1 VRELW
6 QDIQDNITLGAKM
19 RGQLIYN
26 PMAGRFP
33 SFPLVERAAKIL
45 ETNGWDITIIRTE
58 GGGHITKQAK
68 KAAASGQDAIF
79 VAGGDGS
86 IHNAAAG
93 LIGSETALAV
103 LPAGTANV
111 WAQEQGLPSLSW
123 TNWGALETSVKK
135 LLKGS
140 IRTMDLGV
148 CQGIPFLL
156 WAGIGFDAF
165 IVHHLE
171 PRSRW
176 QKQLA
181 TPHYA
186 ANVAWYA
193 RNWSGMDL
201 DIWADGEKVSGIYV
215 LALVTN
221 VHLYAGGLAEL
232 SPKARIDDGC
242 MDLWLFAGDSLLE
255 TLQHLFD
262 LASGNHLSSDKT
274 NFIPCKEIL
283 IKSKTDLYLQL
294 DGEPISPAKEVCID
308 IRPQSLR
315 VLVPRDVP
323 RPLFTKSQE

>member
-1 VRELW
+1 
-6 QDIQDNITLGAKM
+6 M

-33 SFPLVERAAKIL
+33 SLPLVERAAKIL
-45 ETNGWDITIIRTE
+45 KINDWDITIIRTE
-58 GGGHITKQAK
+58 GGDHITKLAK

-86 IHNAAAG
+86 IHKAAEG
-93 LIGSETALAV
+93 LIGSETAV

-111 WAQEQGLPSLSW
+111 WAQELGLPSLSW

-135 LLKGS
+135 LLNGS

-148 CQGIPFLL
+148 CQDIPFLL

-201 DIWADGEKVSGIYV
+201 NIWADGEEVSGIYV

-221 VHLYAGGLAEL
+221 VHLYAGGLAEI
-232 SPKARIDDGC
+232 SPKARIDDGTI
-242 MDLWLFAGDSLLE
+242 DLWLFAGDSLFE

-274 NFIPCKEIL
+274 TLIPCKEIL

-294 DGEPISPAKEVCID
+294 DGEPISPAKEVSID

-323 RPLFTKSQE
+323 RPLFSKSQE

>member
-1 VRELW
+1 M
-6 QDIQDNITLGAKM
+6 Q
-19 RGQLIYN
+19 GQLIYN

-33 SFPLVERAAKIL
+33 SLPLVERAAKTL
-45 ETNGWDITIIRTE
+45 ESNGWKIEIKQTE
-58 GGGHITKQAK
+58 GGDQITKLAK
-68 KAAASGQDAIF
+68 KAASSGLDAIF

-86 IHNAAAG
+86 IHSAAAG
-93 LIGSETALAV
+93 LLGSETALAV

-111 WAQEQGLPSLSW
+111 WAQELGLPTLSW
-123 TNWGALETSVKK
+123 TNWGALETSVQKI
-135 LLKGS
+135 LTGS
-140 IRTMDLGV
+140 VRTMDVGV

-201 DIWADGEKVSGIYV
+201 NIWADGTKVSGIYV

-221 VHLYAGGLAEL
+221 IHLYAGGLAEI

-242 MDLWLFAGDSLLE
+242 MDLWLFAGDTLLE

-262 LASGNHLSSDKT
+262 LASGKHFSSEKT
-274 NFIPCKEIL
+274 NFIPCKEVI

-294 DGEPISPAKEVCID
+294 DGEPIPPSKKISID
-308 IRPQSLR
+308 IRPRSLR
-315 VLVPRDVP
+315 VLVPQDVP
-323 RPLFTKSQE
+323 RPLFSQSQE

>member
-1 VRELW
+1 
-6 QDIQDNITLGAKM
+6 M

-33 SFPLVERAAKIL
+33 SLPLVERAAKIL
-45 ETNGWDITIIRTE
+45 VTNGWVITIIRTE
-58 GGGHITKQAK
+58 GGGHITKLAK

-86 IHNAAAG
+86 IHKAAEG

-111 WAQEQGLPSLSW
+111 WAQELGLPSLSW
-123 TNWGALETSVKK
+123 TNWGALETSVKR
-135 LLKGS
+135 LLNGS

-201 DIWADGEKVSGIYV
+201 NIWADGEEVSGIYV

-221 VHLYAGGLAEL
+221 VHLYAGGLAEI
-232 SPKARIDDGC
+232 SPKARIDDGSI
-242 MDLWLFAGDSLLE
+242 DLWLFAGDSLFE

-262 LASGNHLSSDKT
+262 LASGNHISSDKT
-274 NFIPCKEIL
+274 TLIPCKEIL

-294 DGEPISPAKEVCID
+294 DGEPIFPAKEVSID

-323 RPLFTKSQE
+323 RPLFSKSQE